1 MIRVWSRPRLVRVS
15 FHQGFGFELK
25 YCLDL
30 RRYDSV
36 SKDLPAIL
44 NFNAVKLDNLSLRIC
59 VLCSQQVMLVPVM
72 FEVATSYL
80 AGNKFYFH
88 PAKFLPLERFLV
100 QSMIWCVRVRRML
113 KHLRT
118 PLYLG
123 EGSKQERFLSA
134 RYVVL
139 TSELEA
145 IMLSHKS
152 FLINKKLFK
161 KMRHNRP
168 IDR

>member
-1 MIRVWSRPRLVRVS
+1 MIRVCSRPRLVRVS
-15 FHQGFGFELK
+15 FHQGFGLELK

-44 NFNAVKLDNLSLRIC
+44 NFNGC
-59 VLCSQQVMLVPVM
+59 
-72 FEVATSYL
+72 
-80 AGNKFYFH
+80 
-88 PAKFLPLERFLV
+88 
-100 QSMIWCVRVRRML
+100 VRRML

>member
-1 MIRVWSRPRLVRVS
+1 MIRVCSRPRLVRVS
-15 FHQGFGFELK
+15 FHQGFGLELK

-72 FEVATSYL
+72 IEVATSYL

-88 PAKFLPLERFLV
+88 PAKILPLERFLV
-100 QSMIWCVRVRRML
+100 QAMICKCLYML
-113 KHLRT
+113 VFHSRLIVVSVLKV
-118 PLYLG
+118 YND
-123 EGSKQERFLSA
+123 FLLLA
-134 RYVVL
+134 
-139 TSELEA
+139 
-145 IMLSHKS
+145 
-152 FLINKKLFK
+152 
-161 KMRHNRP
+161 
-168 IDR
+168 